1 MRIILSFFLSI
12 VMVLFHITNAQAG
25 VVIGGTRL
33 VYPEGKKEINI
44 TVENK
49 ENFPYLIKTFLEKGS
64 IEASAG
70 YFMITP
76 PLFRLDA
83 QQKSVLRI
91 FNASNAMPADRES
104 LFYFNV
110 TSIPAVTDEDTKQ
123 NTLQIAVRN
132 RMKLFYRPK
141 ALADDMP
148 ENVTNKL
155 TWQVTAG
162 KLKVTNP
169 TGYYMNF
176 STVKVNNTLVKDAL
190 LLAPFS
196 SSEYALPN
204 RESSGTVI
212 WKIINDQG
220 GIGPEHKTT
229 L

>member
-1 MRIILSFFLSI
+1 MRIFLSFFLSI
-12 VMVLFHITNAQAG
+12 VTVIFNITNAQAG

-64 IEASAG
+64 IESSAG

-91 FNASNAMPADRES
+91 FNASSAMPADRES

-110 TSIPAVTDEDTKQ
+110 TSIPAATDEDAKQ

-141 ALADDMP
+141 ALADDTP
-148 ENVTNKL
+148 ENVTTKL
-155 TWQVTAG
+155 TWQITGG
-162 KLKVTNP
+162 KLKVINP
-169 TGYYMNF
+169 TDYYMNF
-176 STVKVNNTLVKDAL
+176 STVKVNNSLVKDAL

-196 SSEYALPN
+196 SNEYALPN
-204 RESSGTVI
+204 GVSSGTVI